1 MANLRVNPNYGD
13 GHTKRYNP
21 SEISQF
27 LVEHDEEG
35 NVIRYNNDVRLLLH
49 QKNLHKKIGLDVV
62 RSYVD
67 GLNRNPEPQH
77 NLTDD
82 QLMSML
88 PPDEID
94 TFTEAYQY
102 RKYLEENSKE
112 FKSKYEKMQKDA
124 EVLTAFKKRYGI
136 EE

>member
-1 MANLRVNPNYGD
+1 MSNLRVNPNYGSE
-13 GHTKRYNP
+13 HSKCYQP

-49 QKNLHKKIGLDVV
+49 QKNLHKKIGLDVI

-67 GLNRNPEPQH
+67 KLNSNPEPPH
-77 NLTDD
+77 DLTDE
-82 QLMSML
+82 QLLSML
-88 PPDEID
+88 PPSEID
-94 TFTEAYQY
+94 TFTDAYQY
-102 RKYLEENSKE
+102 RKYLDEHEQE

-124 EVLTAFKKRYGI
+124 EALTAFKKRYGI